1 MTTYHIVLKSTHPE
15 TVIEE
20 TIEIEAANAD
30 EAVEAVL
37 EGDGYQ
43 LKTSTSYGEPENEVV
58 TSIEKA

>member
-1 MTTYHIVLKSTHPE
+1 MPVFHIVVEATYPE
-15 TVIEE
+15 TIIEE
-20 TIEIEAANAD
+20 TIEIEAASAD

-43 LKTSTSYGEPENEVV
+43 LKTSTSYGDPDKEIV